1 MSDRP
6 AELLP
11 APLGSHLVWCV
22 DSPGWGGSEKDLI
35 RVFQMTRLQPQVV
48 VCAVNIASEL
58 ERFLIEADRPLIRQS
73 SRNSWRGA
81 LVGIY
86 RAFRLIMKYPR
97 SVFVIWAH
105 HHDSNRWLQVIL
117 ALFRRR
123 FLLVERLVA
132 TQSSD
137 FARSR
142 LSIPLKRFVA
152 RRATIIILNAHSQV
166 EHYRDL
172 FGLGDIPIAV
182 ISNSRPIDSVNRRV
196 HQLWTDR
203 LALRRSLKLSD
214 GPIVLCVG
222 RLDAQK
228 DQATLIRALALLPRT
243 DAQLV
248 LVGDGPDREI
258 LAALAAELAPARVL
272 FTGYQADP
280 IPWLAAADIFV
291 LPSIAEGLPG
301 ALIEAMAAEL
311 PSIATDI
318 PGNCD
323 LVLNGKTGLLVET
336 RAPEALARA
345 IDLLSKDKAMA
356 SDLAAAGLRRA
367 REQYTE
373 DKENAAWQRVFRP

>member
-1 MSDRP
+1 
-6 AELLP
+6 L
-11 APLGSHLVWCV
+11 
-22 DSPGWGGSEKDLI
+22 
-35 RVFQMTRLQPQVV
+35 
-48 VCAVNIASEL
+48 
-58 ERFLIEADRPLIRQS
+58 
-73 SRNSWRGA
+73 
-81 LVGIY
+81 
-86 RAFRLIMKYPR
+86 
-97 SVFVIWAH
+97 
-105 HHDSNRWLQVIL
+105 
-117 ALFRRR
+117 
-123 FLLVERLVA
+123 
-132 TQSSD
+132 
-137 FARSR
+137 
-142 LSIPLKRFVA
+142 
-152 RRATIIILNAHSQV
+152 
-166 EHYRDL
+166 
-172 FGLGDIPIAV
+172 
-182 ISNSRPIDSVNRRV
+182 
-196 HQLWTDR
+196 
-203 LALRRSLKLSD
+203 D
-214 GPIVLCVG
+214 G
-222 RLDAQK
+222 QK